1 MWATALAWTLAELS
15 VAPEAQRMLSE
26 LRSRAPAVEADDD
39 EDVRSQFSDE
49 LLPAVERVAADRRL
63 LFVQVD
69 T

>member
-1 MWATALAWTLAELS
+1 
-15 VAPEAQRMLSE
+15 MLSE